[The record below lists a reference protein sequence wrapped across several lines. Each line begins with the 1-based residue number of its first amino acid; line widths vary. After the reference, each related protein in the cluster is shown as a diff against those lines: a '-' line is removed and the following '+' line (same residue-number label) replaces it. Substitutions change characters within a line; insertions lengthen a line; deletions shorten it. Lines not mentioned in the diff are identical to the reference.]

1 MSARVLLELY
11 EELEGSWEQMSMVD
25 PVRRLITSLDDAPLG
40 HCRGGRTFSLPHIIN
55 LPPPLSN
62 LYVYKGIK
70 CKFEFCWA
78 CLANYDD
85 IRLYGNSKHTKAC
98 EYHTDNLPSLPP
110 GIT

>member
-1 MSARVLLELY
+1 MGAD
-11 EELEGSWEQMSMVD
+11 VD
-25 PVRRLITSLDDAPLG
+25 GRSRQASHRFSPWMTLRLAFLSPSHTSPIFHHLFL
-40 HCRGGRTFSLPHIIN
+40 TYI
-55 LPPPLSN
+55 
-62 LYVYKGIK
+62 YKGIK
-70 CKFEFCWA
+70 CKSEFCWA